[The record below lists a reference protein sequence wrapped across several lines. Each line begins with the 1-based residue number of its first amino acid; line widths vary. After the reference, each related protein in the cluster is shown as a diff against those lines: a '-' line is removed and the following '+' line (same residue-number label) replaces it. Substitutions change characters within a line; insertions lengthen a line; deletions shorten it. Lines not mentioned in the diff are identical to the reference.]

1 MFFPLLWVPVLAD
14 QLSYKLR
21 DSLFRLGRPAL
32 GVNVPRAILVKA
44 VEVLLIRFRF
54 RYGTARF
61 VSLLVN
67 PKKTL
72 AIRFHRSRRTKTI
85 EIESRNIVVLP
96 WRFRRIAQT
105 KPKFHVDFTHY
116 NS

>member
-1 MFFPLLWVPVLAD
+1 MVPMNTARHVFSAPVGSRFELISSVISCA
-14 QLSYKLR
+14 
-21 DSLFRLGRPAL
+21 LFQLGRPAL
-32 GVNVPRAILVKA
+32 GVNVPRAILVNA
-44 VEVLLIRFRF
+44 VEVFLIRF

-105 KPKFHVDFTHY
+105 KDSAEPPD
-116 NS
+116 